1 MFRTIDD
8 FVSTWAWESEKTGK
22 LLANLTDAA
31 LELRSGPEGRTL
43 GALAWHVV
51 TTMPE
56 MLQHA
61 GLPVVGPNPDAPPP
75 KSVRGIAHEYGRL
88 SLSVPAAV
96 RSRWNDAALGEP
108 IPMYGQTWSRGQ
120 VLASL
125 ILHQTHHRGQMT
137 VLMRQAGLRVPG
149 IYGPSRE
156 EWVAMGQVPLP

>member
-1 MFRTIDD
+1 MFRRIDD
-8 FVSTWAWESEKTGK
+8 FVSSWAWESERTSQV
-22 LLANLTDAA
+22 LANLTDAA
-31 LELRSGPEGRTL
+31 LEMRTEPEGRTL
-43 GALAWHVV
+43 GFLAWHIV

-61 GLPVVGPNPDAPPP
+61 GLPVVGPGSDAPAPP
-75 KSVRGIAHEYGRL
+75 SVRAIAHEYGRL
-88 SLSVPAAV
+88 SISVPSAV
-96 RSRWNDAALGEP
+96 RGKWSDAALGEA

-125 ILHQTHHRGQMT
+125 LLHQTHHRGQMT

-156 EWVAMGQVPLP
+156 EWVAMGQAPLP